1 LNQHEAV
8 KESAV
13 LVREDRPGEKRLVA
27 YVVRAN
33 ESQMLVS
40 DLTRHLKE
48 KLPEYMVPA
57 IFVELERLP
66 LSNNGKIDRK
76 AFPPP
81 FSVPN
86 PEYVAPRDAV
96 EELLAVIWAEV
107 LHVQNIG
114 MYDNFFELGG
124 HSLLATT
131 AHSRI
136 VKLFKVELPLLLI
149 FEHPTISALAD
160 EIKRRLEQREDLA
173 RLLSEIEDLP
183 AKTHSVATQ

>member
-1 LNQHEAV
+1 
-8 KESAV
+8 
-13 LVREDRPGEKRLVA
+13 
-27 YVVRAN
+27 
-33 ESQMLVS
+33 MLAS